1 MGLEWLAKAFGLY
14 YASDSQGEEQ
24 GKKKGEGEQWGFN
37 LAAVIKLLVLEEI
50 LQVTNFNFQHSTG
63 KEIDSQKG
71 EVTYLR

>member
-50 LQVTNFNFQHSTG
+50 L
-63 KEIDSQKG
+63 
-71 EVTYLR
+71 